1 MPDFS
6 LLLSL
11 IHSER
16 AVLNHRQTDIHLKSL
31 SLWKQVNVCS
41 LVVVAGL
48 MLNVRLTNGGRLA
61 ATAASCLRRRPFPE
75 FPPENTERATGSESE
90 TSLSSLHQI
99 TAAVYTPRTAGCL
112 NLSWQTT
119 KIKAFKLFK
128 PAEEF
133 HHMWTRFDLKDEW
146 TVFIPFTFRSL
157 FERRWCTWSRK
168 LQTSW
173 DYNQKYFYSIVPTCS
188 VQISRSLLIETIIHR
203 QRKLHICRSDAGQS
217 I

>member
-16 AVLNHRQTDIHLKSL
+16 AVLNHRQTDIHLKRL

-75 FPPENTERATGSESE
+75 FSPENTERATGSESE

-112 NLSWQTT
+112 NLS
-119 KIKAFKLFK
+119 
-128 PAEEF
+128 
-133 HHMWTRFDLKDEW
+133 
-146 TVFIPFTFRSL
+146 
-157 FERRWCTWSRK
+157 
-168 LQTSW
+168 
-173 DYNQKYFYSIVPTCS
+173 
-188 VQISRSLLIETIIHR
+188 
-203 QRKLHICRSDAGQS
+203 
-217 I
+217 

>member
-16 AVLNHRQTDIHLKSL
+16 AVLNHRQTDIHLKRL

-119 KIKAFKLFK
+119 KIKAFKLSSRRVSSHVNTFW
-128 PAEEF
+128 PEGRVNRLYSFYFQE
-133 HHMWTRFDLKDEW
+133 
-146 TVFIPFTFRSL
+146 PF
-157 FERRWCTWSRK
+157 WK
-168 LQTSW
+168 KMMHVIKKTS
-173 DYNQKYFYSIVPTCS
+173 N
-188 VQISRSLLIETIIHR
+188 LLR
-203 QRKLHICRSDAGQS
+203 L
-217 I
+217 